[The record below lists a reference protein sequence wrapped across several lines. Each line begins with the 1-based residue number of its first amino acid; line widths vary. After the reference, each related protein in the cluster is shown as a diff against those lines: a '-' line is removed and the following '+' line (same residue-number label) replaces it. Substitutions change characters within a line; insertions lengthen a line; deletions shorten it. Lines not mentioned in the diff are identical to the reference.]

1 MNQLEITSNN
11 RIQLHKP
18 TSQFYTSTSSMKL
31 DGVTFNNDGTVTY
44 INNYIET
51 QNNWAKDDSYN
62 LTSTQIEELFLE
74 VITGLSIGTHSRPQ
88 VQDNLRKIFRDIKNE
103 SIYFDKKGQL
113 KRYNKNTIR
122 SKVKP
127 KKGHVYFFESAGN
140 HKIGKSCSNQIKK
153 RVSHQKPDKIIAIS
167 AADLNYHDLE
177 RELHEKYAEKRM
189 GRYEIFCGLTKKE
202 IEEIKNILGGIN
214 VQVKLR

>member
-11 RIQLHKP
+11 RIQLHK
-18 TSQFYTSTSSMKL
+18 TTTQFYPSTSSMKL
-31 DGVTFNNDGTVTY
+31 DGLTFNNDGTVTY

-74 VITGLSIGTHSRPQ
+74 VITGLSIGTHARPQ

-113 KRYNKNTIR
+113 KTMK
-122 SKVKP
+122 
-127 KKGHVYFFESAGN
+127 FESYLWVSFN
-140 HKIGKSCSNQIKK
+140 VIVSQF
-153 RVSHQKPDKIIAIS
+153 RVFYYTW
-167 AADLNYHDLE
+167 L
-177 RELHEKYAEKRM
+177 
-189 GRYEIFCGLTKKE
+189 
-202 IEEIKNILGGIN
+202 
-214 VQVKLR
+214 